1 MFAIIEL
8 SGTQYRVAPD
18 GVLYVNRMDAEV
30 GQVIDIPQVLLL
42 NKDNE
47 VEVGKPYVPNA
58 VVRAKVVEHLKG
70 DKVLVF
76 HKKRRKGYKK
86 LNGHRQYLT
95 KLEIVSFLQNEKELI
110 VKENTQNKSSK
121 KTEEPSATE

>member
-8 SGTQYRVAPD
+8 EGTQYRVAPSSI
-18 GVLYVNRMDAEV
+18 LYVNRMNSEV
-30 GQVIDIPQVLLL
+30 GQIVDIPQVLLL
-42 NKDNE
+42 NKDKE
-47 VEVGKPYVPNA
+47 IEIGRPYVEKTI
-58 VVRAKVVEHLKG
+58 VRARVLEHLKG

-95 KLEIVSFLQNEKELI
+95 KLEIISFLQNEKEI
-110 VKENTQNKSSK
+110 VVETTKKNSTRKSEESSS
-121 KTEEPSATE
+121 TE